1 MLIIELLL
9 GLFIG
14 CLIGIFTGITPGVHI
29 NLVSVIILSLSPWLL
44 GFVSP
49 LTLGLVIVGMTIV
62 HTFLDSIPATF
73 LGAPDS
79 DEILSVL
86 PGHKLL
92 LEGRGYEAVTR
103 TAIGTLAAAMI
114 MIALTPVLIL
124 LVNFLYPL
132 VKEQMSFILLALCCF
147 FICKE
152 PRSKLWA
159 LLVFSLAGVLGIV
172 TLTLG
177 LKDPLFPLFS
187 GLFGTAGLLLS
198 INEKVNIPQQKIS
211 FPVIEK
217 KQGFGALT
225 SAVISGSLCSM
236 LPGLG
241 PSQAAMIGAQFTKA
255 MTGPTFL
262 ILNSAL
268 NMVNMMM
275 SFITLYAIEKGR
287 NGAIV
292 VVGQIVG
299 KIGKEELLMLLAAVL
314 IALGIGTYLTL
325 ALTKIFAK
333 LMTKINYK
341 KLCIGIIIFVT
352 GLVIVMTSWQ
362 GLLIYLT
369 ATSLGLLPPL
379 KNVGRSHMMGCLLVP
394 IILFLML

>member
-132 VKEQMSFILLALCCF
+132 VKEQMSFI
-147 FICKE
+147 
-152 PRSKLWA
+152 
-159 LLVFSLAGVLGIV
+159 
-172 TLTLG
+172 
-177 LKDPLFPLFS
+177 
-187 GLFGTAGLLLS
+187 
-198 INEKVNIPQQKIS
+198 
-211 FPVIEK
+211 
-217 KQGFGALT
+217 
-225 SAVISGSLCSM
+225 
-236 LPGLG
+236 
-241 PSQAAMIGAQFTKA
+241 
-255 MTGPTFL
+255 
-262 ILNSAL
+262 
-268 NMVNMMM
+268 
-275 SFITLYAIEKGR
+275 
-287 NGAIV
+287 
-292 VVGQIVG
+292 
-299 KIGKEELLMLLAAVL
+299 
-314 IALGIGTYLTL
+314 
-325 ALTKIFAK
+325 
-333 LMTKINYK
+333 
-341 KLCIGIIIFVT
+341 
-352 GLVIVMTSWQ
+352 
-362 GLLIYLT
+362 
-369 ATSLGLLPPL
+369 
-379 KNVGRSHMMGCLLVP
+379 
-394 IILFLML
+394 

>member
-1 MLIIELLL
+1 MLVVELLL
-9 GLFIG
+9 GLLVG
-14 CLIGIFTGITPGVHI
+14 CCLGIFTGITPGVHI

-44 GFVSP
+44 QYVSP
-49 LTLGLVIVGMTIV
+49 LTLGVLIVGMTII

-79 DEILSVL
+79 DEVLSVL
-86 PGHKLL
+86 PGHRLL
-92 LEGRGYEAVTR
+92 LEGKGYEAVAR
-103 TAIGTLAAAMI
+103 TVIGTLASAI
-114 MIALTPVLIL
+114 LMIALTPLLIIG
-124 LVNFLYPL
+124 VNWLYPL
-132 VKEQMSFILLALCCF
+132 VKDKISIILLVLCIF
-147 FICKE
+147 FLLKE
-152 PRSKLWA
+152 PRSKFWA
-159 LLVFSLAGVLGIV
+159 LLVFLLAGVLGIV
-172 TLTLG
+172 TLTMG

-198 INEKVNIPQQKIS
+198 INDKVNVPEQTTS
-211 FPVIEK
+211 FPQVTK
-217 KQGFGALT
+217 KEGFTTVT
-225 SAVISGSLCSM
+225 SAIITGSVCSM

-241 PSQAAMIGAQFTKA
+241 PSQAAMIGAQFTKS
-255 MTGPTFL
+255 MSGPTFL

-292 VVGQIVG
+292 VVGQIMG
-299 KIGKEELLMLLAAVL
+299 KIGKQELLLLVAAVL

-325 ALTKIFAK
+325 VLTKGFAK

-341 KLCIGIIIFVT
+341 KLCMCIIIFIT
-352 GLVIVMTSWQ
+352 GLVVVLTGWT

-379 KNVGRSHMMGCLLVP
+379 KNVGRSHMMGCLLLP
-394 IILFLML
+394 IILFLLL

>member
-1 MLIIELLL
+1 MLVVELLL
-9 GLFIG
+9 GLLVG
-14 CLIGIFTGITPGVHI
+14 CCLGIFTGITPGVHI

-44 GFVSP
+44 QYVSP
-49 LTLGLVIVGMTIV
+49 LTLGVLIVGMTII

-79 DEILSVL
+79 DEVLSVL
-86 PGHKLL
+86 PGHRLL
-92 LEGRGYEAVTR
+92 LEGKGYEAVAR
-103 TAIGTLAAAMI
+103 TVIGTLASAI
-114 MIALTPVLIL
+114 LMIALTPLLIIG
-124 LVNFLYPL
+124 VNWLYPL
-132 VKEQMSFILLALCCF
+132 VKDKISIILLVLCIF
-147 FICKE
+147 FLLKE
-152 PRSKLWA
+152 PRSKFWA
-159 LLVFSLAGVLGIV
+159 LLVFLLAGVLGIV
-172 TLTLG
+172 TLTMG

-198 INEKVNIPQQKIS
+198 INDKVNVPEQTTS
-211 FPVIEK
+211 FPQVTK
-217 KQGFGALT
+217 KEGFTTVT
-225 SAVISGSLCSM
+225 SAIITGSVCSM

-241 PSQAAMIGAQFTKA
+241 PSQAAMIGAQFTKS
-255 MTGPTFL
+255 MSGPTFL

-275 SFITLYAIEKGR
+275 SFITLYAIEKGK

-292 VVGQIVG
+292 VVGQIMG
-299 KIGKEELLMLLAAVL
+299 KIGKQELLLLVAAVL

-325 ALTKIFAK
+325 VLTKGFAK

-341 KLCIGIIIFVT
+341 KLCMCIIIFIT
-352 GLVIVMTSWQ
+352 GLVVVLTGWT

-379 KNVGRSHMMGCLLVP
+379 KNVGRSHMMGCLLLP
-394 IILFLML
+394 IILFLLL

>member
-1 MLIIELLL
+1 MLASELLI

-14 CLIGIFTGITPGVHI
+14 CVIGIFTGITPGIHI
-29 NLVSVIILSLSPWLL
+29 NLVSVLILSLSPWLL
-44 GFVSP
+44 QYVSP

-79 DEILSVL
+79 DEVLSVL
-86 PGHKLL
+86 PGHRLL
-92 LEGRGYEAVTR
+92 LEGKGYEAVTR
-103 TAIGTLAAAMI
+103 TVIGTLAAAILMI
-114 MIALTPVLIL
+114 VITPVLIL
-124 LVNFLYPL
+124 LINHLYPL
-132 VKEQMSFILLALCCF
+132 IKEKISIILLTLCIF
-147 FICKE
+147 FIWKE

-159 LLVFSLAGVLGIV
+159 LLVFMLAGVLGII
-172 TLTLG
+172 TLTFG

-198 INEKVNIPQQKIS
+198 INDKVNIPEQKIS
-211 FPVIEK
+211 FPEVTK
-217 KQGFGALT
+217 KEGFSTIT
-225 SAVISGSLCSM
+225 SAVITGSLCSM

-241 PSQAAMIGAQFTKA
+241 PSQAAMIGAQFTKT

-275 SFITLYAIEKGR
+275 SFVTLYAIDKGR

-292 VVGQIVG
+292 VVGQIIG
-299 KIGKEELLMLLAAVL
+299 KIGKEELLLLIAAVL

-325 ALTKIFAK
+325 ALTKAFSR

-341 KLCIGIIIFVT
+341 KVCISIIVFVT
-352 GLVIVMTSWQ
+352 GLVVFLTGWQ
-362 GLLIYLT
+362 GIVIYLT

-379 KNVGRSHMMGCLLVP
+379 KNVGRSHMMGCLLLP
-394 IILFLML
+394 IILFLLL

>member
-1 MLIIELLL
+1 MLVLE
-9 GLFIG
+9 LFIG
-14 CLIGIFTGITPGVHI
+14 LLIGCVLGIFTGITPGIHI
-29 NLVSVIILSLSPWLL
+29 NLVSVLILSFSPWLL
-44 GFVSP
+44 RYVAP

-79 DEILSVL
+79 DEVLSVL

-92 LEGRGYEAVTR
+92 LEGKGYEAVAR
-103 TAIGTLAAAMI
+103 TVIGTLAAAIM
-114 MIALTPVLIL
+114 MIALTPLLIL
-124 LVNFLYPL
+124 GVKWLYPL
-132 VKEQMSFILLALCCF
+132 VKEKISVILIVLCCF
-147 FICKE
+147 FLLKE
-152 PRSKLWA
+152 RKSKLWA
-159 LLVFSLAGVLGIV
+159 LLVFLLAGVLGIV
-172 TLTLG
+172 TLTMG

-198 INEKVNIPQQKIS
+198 VNDKVNVPEQKIS
-211 FPVIEK
+211 FPKVTK
-217 KQGFGALT
+217 KEGSSALT
-225 SAVISGSLCSM
+225 SAIITGSFCSM

-241 PSQAAMIGAQFTKA
+241 PSQAAMIGSSFTKT

-275 SFITLYAIEKGR
+275 SFITLYAIDKGR

-292 VVGQIVG
+292 VVGEIVG
-299 KIGKEELLMLLAAVL
+299 DIGKKELLLLLSGVL

-325 ALTKIFAK
+325 ALTKVFAK

-341 KLCIGIIIFVT
+341 KMCIGIIIFVT
-352 GLVIVMTSWQ
+352 TLVILLTGWQ

-379 KNVGRSHMMGCLLVP
+379 KNVGRSHMMGCLLLP
-394 IILFLML
+394 IILFLIL

>member
-9 GLFIG
+9 GLLIG

-29 NLVSVIILSLSPWLL
+29 NMVSVIILSLSPWLL
-44 GFVSP
+44 EFVSP
-49 LTLGLVIVGMTIV
+49 LTLGLVIVGMTII

-79 DEILSVL
+79 DEILTVL

-92 LEGRGYEAVTR
+92 LEGKGYEAITR

-114 MIALTPVLIL
+114 MIALTPVLIVT
-124 LVNFLYPL
+124 VNVLYPL
-132 VKEQMSFILLALCCF
+132 VKEQMSLILLSLCCF
-147 FICKE
+147 FIWKE

-198 INEKVNIPQQKIS
+198 INEKVNIPQQEIS
-211 FPVIEK
+211 FPMIEK
-217 KQGFGALT
+217 KQGFSTLL

-241 PSQAAMIGAQFTKA
+241 PSQAAIIGAQFTKT

-275 SFITLYAIEKGR
+275 SFITLYAIDKGR

-292 VVGQIVG
+292 VVGQIIG

-314 IALGIGTYLTL
+314 IALGIGTWLTL
-325 ALTKIFAK
+325 SLTKVFAK

-341 KLCIGIIIFVT
+341 KLCISIIIFVT
-352 GLVIVMTSWQ
+352 GLVLFMTSWQ

>member
-1 MLIIELLL
+1 MLALELLL
-9 GLFIG
+9 GLLIG
-14 CLIGIFTGITPGVHI
+14 CGMGIFTGITPGIHI
-29 NLVSVIILSLSPWLL
+29 NLVSVLILSLSPWLL
-44 GFVSP
+44 QYVSP

-79 DEILSVL
+79 DEVLSVL
-86 PGHKLL
+86 PGHRLL
-92 LEGRGYEAVTR
+92 LEGEGYEAVTR
-103 TAIGTLAAAMI
+103 TVIGTLAAAILMV
-114 MIALTPVLIL
+114 ALTPVLIIGI
-124 LVNFLYPL
+124 NYLYPL
-132 VKEQMSFILLALCCF
+132 IKEKISIILLTLCIF
-147 FICKE
+147 FIWKE

-159 LLVFSLAGVLGIV
+159 LLIFMLAGVLGII
-172 TLTLG
+172 TLTFG

-198 INEKVNIPQQKIS
+198 INDKVNIPEQKIS
-211 FPVIEK
+211 FPEVTK
-217 KQGFGALT
+217 KEGFSTIT
-225 SAVISGSLCSM
+225 SAVITGSLCSM

-241 PSQAAMIGAQFTKA
+241 PSQAAMIGAQFTKT

-275 SFITLYAIEKGR
+275 SFVTLYAIDKGR

-292 VVGQIVG
+292 VVGQIIG
-299 KIGKEELLMLLAAVL
+299 KIGKEELLLLIAAVL

-325 ALTKIFAK
+325 ALTKVFSK

-341 KLCIGIIIFVT
+341 KVCVSIIVFVT
-352 GLVIVMTSWQ
+352 GLVVLLTGWQ
-362 GLLIYLT
+362 GIVIYLT

-379 KNVGRSHMMGCLLVP
+379 KNVGRSHMMGCLLLP
-394 IILFLML
+394 IILFLLL

>member
-1 MLIIELLL
+1 MLVVELLL
-9 GLFIG
+9 GLLVG
-14 CLIGIFTGITPGVHI
+14 CCLGIFTGITPGVHI

-44 GFVSP
+44 QYVSP
-49 LTLGLVIVGMTIV
+49 LTLGVLIVGMTII

-79 DEILSVL
+79 DEVLSVL
-86 PGHKLL
+86 PGHRLL
-92 LEGRGYEAVTR
+92 LEGKGYEAVAR
-103 TAIGTLAAAMI
+103 TVIGTLASAI
-114 MIALTPVLIL
+114 LMIALTPLLIIG
-124 LVNFLYPL
+124 VNWLYPL
-132 VKEQMSFILLALCCF
+132 VKDKISIILLVLCIF
-147 FICKE
+147 FLLKE
-152 PRSKLWA
+152 PRSKFWA
-159 LLVFSLAGVLGIV
+159 LLVFLLAGVLGIV
-172 TLTLG
+172 TLTMG

-198 INEKVNIPQQKIS
+198 INDKVNVPEQTTS
-211 FPVIEK
+211 FPQVSKTE
-217 KQGFGALT
+217 GFTTIT
-225 SAVISGSLCSM
+225 SAIITGSVCSM

-241 PSQAAMIGAQFTKA
+241 PSQAAMIGAQFTKS
-255 MTGPTFL
+255 MSGPTFL

-275 SFITLYAIEKGR
+275 SFITLYAIDKGR

-292 VVGQIVG
+292 VVGQIIGDLG
-299 KIGKEELLMLLAAVL
+299 KRELLILLAAVL
-314 IALGIGTYLTL
+314 IALGIGTWLTL
-325 ALTKIFAK
+325 KLTKVFAK

-341 KLCIGIIIFVT
+341 KLCIGIIVFVT
-352 GLVIVMTSWQ
+352 SLVVFMTSWQ
-362 GLLIYLT
+362 GLIIYLT